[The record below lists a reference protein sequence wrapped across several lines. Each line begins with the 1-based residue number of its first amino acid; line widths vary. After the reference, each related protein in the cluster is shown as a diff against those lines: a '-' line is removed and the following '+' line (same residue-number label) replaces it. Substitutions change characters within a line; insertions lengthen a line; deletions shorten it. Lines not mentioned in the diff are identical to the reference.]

1 MTALYLALA
10 GMGFMAFLALQPK
23 VKALV
28 AFVLMMNF
36 FNLAPDMLFGMYVWD
51 YGAMLMLVTA
61 VEVYAKTPILEQP
74 KNAYLMVLKI
84 FMAWMVIC
92 FVWSLLVYRYPLM
105 HTIKSARQVM
115 VGFSMTL
122 IFIRLFRVQPGAFE
136 YLMKWLYRLTF
147 VAMPVMIL
155 QSILHK
161 QLLFATA
168 IEYEG
173 VLRTVPVYLALC
185 TLNLWILGAKLLA
198 QEKLAVHEWIY
209 GVLALATIALTFTR
223 GIYAAV
229 LITAAALLWIMMRD
243 GRLKASSLMLTASLG
258 ALLIVVAV
266 AAGLADKILD
276 RAASGL
282 SVLGSADSTSAPG
295 KKSDDTF
302 SGRLG
307 LMQERF
313 SLASAKNPIVG
324 YGFIHEE
331 DIPSEVRSRLK
342 FGTPLGGT
350 AADPTLYAR
359 AAAYSSV
366 QMLGFYTPDI
376 AWPNFVIATGWVGT
390 LLFMGLLVIFV
401 TSHYRNRLINYPSEY
416 AVRTGLFLQ
425 IVWMAV
431 LTLDGPLFW
440 SGIHIP
446 ALVLAGYSMIG
457 HAQSAPSRQF
467 AVRTR
472 PANLLT

>member
-28 AFVLMMNF
+28 AFILMMNF
-36 FNLAPDMLFGMYVWD
+36 FNFAPDMLFGMYVWD

-61 VEVYAKTPILEQP
+61 VEVYARTPILEP
-74 KNAYLMVLKI
+74 PRNAYLIVLWI
-84 FMAWMVIC
+84 FLAWMVIC
-92 FVWSLLVYRYPLM
+92 FIWSLLIYRYPLM

-115 VGFSMTL
+115 VGYSMAP

-136 YLMKWLYRLTF
+136 YLMKWLYWLTF
-147 VAMPVMIL
+147 AAMPVMIL
-155 QSILHK
+155 QSMLHK

-173 VLRTVPVYLALC
+173 VLRTVPVYLALSM
-185 TLNLWILGAKLLA
+185 LNLWILSVKMLS

-223 GIYAAV
+223 GVYAAA
-229 LITAAALLWIMMRD
+229 LITAAALLWIMARD
-243 GRLKASSLMLTASLG
+243 GRLKATSLIMAVSLG
-258 ALLIVVAV
+258 ALLIVAAV
-266 AAGLADKILD
+266 AAGVADKVLD
-276 RAASGL
+276 RAASGF
-282 SVLGSADSTSAPG
+282 SVLGSVEATSAPG
-295 KKSDDTF
+295 RKLDDTF

-313 SLASAKNPIVG
+313 SLASAENPIVG

-331 DIPSEVRSRLK
+331 DVPSEVRSRLK

-376 AWPNFVIATGWVGT
+376 AWPNIIISTGWVGVLLFVT
-390 LLFMGLLVIFV
+390 LLTTFFIGCCRRMGIE
-401 TSHYRNRLINYPSEY
+401 HPMGY
-416 AVRTGLFLQ
+416 AVRTGLVLQ
-425 IVWMAV
+425 MVTMSL
-431 LTLDGPLFW
+431 LTVDGPVFW
-440 SGIHIP
+440 SAVHVP
-446 ALVLAGYSMIG
+446 AFILAGYSLTLRGDRLGI
-457 HAQSAPSRQF
+457 APTVTR
-467 AVRTR
+467 VR
-472 PANLLT
+472 PANLLS

>member
-92 FVWSLLVYRYPLM
+92 FVWSLLVYQYPLM

>member
-28 AFVLMMNF
+28 AFILMMNF
-36 FNLAPDMLFGMYVWD
+36 FNFAPDMLFGMYVWD

-61 VEVYAKTPILEQP
+61 IQVYAKTPILEPP

-84 FMAWMVIC
+84 FLAWMAIC
-92 FVWSLLVYRYPLM
+92 FIWSLIVYRYPLM
-105 HTIKSARQVM
+105 HTIKSARQAM
-115 VGFSMTL
+115 VGYSMAL

-136 YLMKWLYRLTF
+136 YLMKWLYWLTF
-147 VAMPVMIL
+147 AAMPVMIL
-155 QSILHK
+155 QSMLHK

-168 IEYEG
+168 IDYEG

-185 TLNLWILGAKLLA
+185 TLNLWILGVKMLS
-198 QEKLAVHEWIY
+198 QDRLAVHEWIY

-229 LITAAALLWIMMRD
+229 LIAAAALLWIVTRD
-243 GRLKASSLMLTASLG
+243 GRVKASSLMLAGSLG
-258 ALLIVVAV
+258 ALLIVVVV
-266 AAGLADKILD
+266 AAGLADKIVD

-282 SVLGSADSTSAPG
+282 SVLGSVESASAPVRIA
-295 KKSDDTF
+295 DDTF

-313 SLASAKNPIVG
+313 TLASARNPIVG

-366 QMLGFYTPDI
+366 QVFGFYTPDI
-376 AWPNFVIATGWVGT
+376 VWPNVIISTGWVGV
-390 LLFMGLLVIFV
+390 LLFVMLLVTFFIG
-401 TSHYRNRLINYPSEY
+401 SRRRSGAEHPMGY
-416 AVRTGLFLQ
+416 AVRTGLILQ
-425 IVWMAV
+425 MVTMSV
-431 LTLDGPLFW
+431 LTFDSPVFW
-440 SGIHIP
+440 SAVHVP
-446 ALVLAGYSMIG
+446 AFILAGYSLTG
-457 HAQSAPSRQF
+457 GGDRVGAAPI
-467 AVRTR
+467 VTRTR
-472 PANLLT
+472 PANLLS

>member
-10 GMGFMAFLALQPK
+10 GMGFMVFLALQPK

-28 AFVLMMNF
+28 AFILMMNF

-61 VEVYAKTPILEQP
+61 VQVYAKTPILEP
-74 KNAYLMVLKI
+74 PGNTYLMVLRI
-84 FMAWMVIC
+84 FLAWMVIC
-92 FVWSLLVYRYPLM
+92 FIWSLMVNQYPLM

-115 VGFSMTL
+115 VGYSMAL

-136 YLMKWLYRLTF
+136 YLMKWLYWLTF
-147 VAMPVMIL
+147 AAMPVMIL

-173 VLRTVPVYLALC
+173 VLRTVPVYLALS
-185 TLNLWILGAKLLA
+185 TLNLWILSTKMLS

-223 GIYAAV
+223 GVYAAV
-229 LITAAALLWIMMRD
+229 LITAAALLWIMTRD
-243 GRLKASSLMLTASLG
+243 GRLKASSLMLTVSLG
-258 ALLIVVAV
+258 AVLIVLAV
-266 AAGLADKILD
+266 AAGVADKVLD
-276 RAASGL
+276 RAASGF
-282 SVLGSADSTSAPG
+282 SVLGSVESTSASER
-295 KKSDDTF
+295 KSDDTF

-313 SLASAKNPIVG
+313 SLASAKNPIMG

-331 DIPSEVRSRLK
+331 DVPSELRSRLK

-366 QMLGFYTPDI
+366 QVLGFYTPDI
-376 AWPNFVIATGWVGT
+376 VWPNVIISTGWVGV
-390 LLFMGLLVIFV
+390 LLLVMLLITFFV
-401 TSHYRNRLINYPSEY
+401 GSRRRIGVEHPMGY
-416 AVRTGLFLQ
+416 AVRTGLILQ
-425 IVWMAV
+425 MVTMSL
-431 LTLDGPLFW
+431 LTVDGPVFW
-440 SGIHIP
+440 SAVHVP
-446 ALVLAGYSMIG
+446 ALILAGYSLTG
-457 HAQSAPSRQF
+457 GGDRVRAAPIVAR
-467 AVRTR
+467 AR
-472 PANLLT
+472 PANLMS